1 MTKHTHH
8 EIGDH
13 AACIRLVPL
22 FNHLED

>member
-13 AACIRLVPL
+13 AACIRLVPI
-22 FNHLED
+22 FNHL